1 MFKSPV
7 VCNTYNVQS
16 ILYKACTQRVGVG
29 MLASLVIYTYI
40 TGQAGSD
47 TICILFQAQI
57 LSATAAKPR
66 LGHVPKVGK
75 LPVIFFGT
83 IEVTW
88 SSSKDVCSWAQGLKN
103 DLWSKNKSKNR
114 QLFDL
119 GVEQVLIDGVICC
132 INCCC
137 CLSIACKIL

>member
-1 MFKSPV
+1 MPKLPV
-7 VCNTYNVQS
+7 VCDQYNVQS
-16 ILYKACTQRVGVG
+16 MHSACLVLACWLSWSYTQ
-29 MLASLVIYTYI
+29 MYTA
-40 TGQAGSD
+40 QAGADMS
-47 TICILFQAQI
+47 CILLQAQI
-57 LSATAAKPR
+57 LSTTAAKPR

-75 LPVIFFGT
+75 LPIIFFGT

-119 GVEQVLIDGVICC
+119 GVEQVLIHGVL
-132 INCCC
+132 
-137 CLSIACKIL
+137 CLSNGCCYL

>member
-1 MFKSPV
+1 

-16 ILYKACTQRVGVG
+16 IVVQSMHSACLV
-29 MLASLVIYTYI
+29 LACWLSWSYTHIYTV
-40 TGQAGSD
+40 QAGSD

-119 GVEQVLIDGVICC
+119 GVEQVLIHGFFCC
-132 INCCC
+132 FKCCC
-137 CLSIACKIL
+137 YLKTTCKIV